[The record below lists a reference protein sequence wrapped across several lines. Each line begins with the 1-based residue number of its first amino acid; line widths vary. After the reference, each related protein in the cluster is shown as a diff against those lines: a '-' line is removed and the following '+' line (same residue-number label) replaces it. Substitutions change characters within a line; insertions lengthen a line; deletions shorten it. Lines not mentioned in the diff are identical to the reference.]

1 VSEANQNRQA
11 DFVDRTLQS
20 FDQVLDIVHNRV
32 IRPILLAGR
41 AIAFG
46 FIILLASIV
55 LLGALVIGLIRL
67 MNVYLFAGHEWL
79 SYLVVGVISLVA
91 GLIIWRR
98 RRPVN
103 IRKQ

>member
-11 DFVDRTLQS
+11 DFVDRTLHS
-20 FDQVLDIVHNRV
+20 FDHVLDIVHDRV

-46 FIILLASIV
+46 FIIFLASIV

-67 MNVYLFAGHEWL
+67 MNVYFFAGHEWL
-79 SYLVVGVISLVA
+79 SYLVVGVVSLVA
-91 GLIIWRR
+91 GLIVWRR

-103 IRKQ
+103 VRK

>member
-11 DFVDRTLQS
+11 DFVDRTLNS
-20 FDQVLDIVHNRV
+20 FDHVLDVVHDRV

-46 FIILLASIV
+46 FIIFLASIV
-55 LLGALVIGLIRL
+55 LLGALVIGVIRL

-79 SYLVVGVISLVA
+79 SYLVVGAVSLVA
-91 GLIIWRR
+91 GLVIWRR
-98 RRPVN
+98 RRPVAT
-103 IRKQ
+103 RK

>member
-11 DFVDRTLQS
+11 DFVDRTLHS
-20 FDQVLDIVHNRV
+20 FDHVLDIVHDRV

-46 FIILLASIV
+46 FIIFLASIV

-67 MNVYLFAGHEWL
+67 MNVYFFAGHEWL

-103 IRKQ
+103 VRK